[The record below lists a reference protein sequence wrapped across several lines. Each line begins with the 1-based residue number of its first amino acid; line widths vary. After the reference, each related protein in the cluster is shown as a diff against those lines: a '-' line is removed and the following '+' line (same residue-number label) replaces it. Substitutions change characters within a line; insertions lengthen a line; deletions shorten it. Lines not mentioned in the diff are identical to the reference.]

1 MARIK
6 LCHHSVVLLISRTQR
21 ESGVD
26 VTEPELFDAAATCFG
41 TTNLEHS
48 DGFRRR
54 DNRYLRWTN
63 CFIIPQLR
71 WLTSAIDDLKDTLD
85 SKKERRQICLVKIS
99 DRWST
104 SAKQWKILT
113 IFSTNDKHSV
123 QRYWNPDAERAN
135 GSSNRGTSDP
145 LNQNKFLNVRLPK
158 LEIKKTSLELR
169 YMPTRRQ
176 HDPELQ
182 LSLITPHWKRC
193 STNSRSFFDEQMA
206 KPRCPPA
213 YDELENKKAYERT
226 VKAAS
231 GYH

>member
-1 MARIK
+1 M
-6 LCHHSVVLLISRTQR
+6 LL
-21 ESGVD
+21 EDFVVD
-26 VTEPELFDAAATCFG
+26 VLEPECHYSKTEEEG
-41 TTNLEHS
+41 ERKR
-48 DGFRRR
+48 G
-54 DNRYLRWTN
+54 NRYLRWTN

-145 LNQNKFLNVRLPK
+145 LNQNKFLNDFR
-158 LEIKKTSLELR
+158 TSLELR

-193 STNSRSFFDEQMA
+193 STNSRSFFDEQMT

-213 YDELENKKAYERT
+213 YDELENKK
-226 VKAAS
+226 
-231 GYH
+231 

>member
-71 WLTSAIDDLKDTLD
+71 WLTSAIDDLNDTLD
-85 SKKERRQICLVKIS
+85 SEKERRQICLVKIS
-99 DRWST
+99 DR

-113 IFSTNDKHSV
+113 IFSTNDKLSV
-123 QRYWNPDAERAN
+123 QRYWNSAERAN

-145 LNQNKFLNVRLPK
+145 LNQNTFPNVRLPK
-158 LEIKKTSLELR
+158 LEIKKFDGNFRDWQGFQDEFRTSIHANTT
-169 YMPTRRQ
+169 PT
-176 HDPELQ
+176 
-182 LSLITPHWKRC
+182 
-193 STNSRSFFDEQMA
+193 
-206 KPRCPPA
+206 
-213 YDELENKKAYERT
+213 
-226 VKAAS
+226 
-231 GYH
+231 